1 MADDVFGIVGTTQG
15 AFRVERVVAEGGFGV
30 VYRAHHEA
38 FRAPVALKCLK
49 VPGTLPEQ
57 LRAQFL
63 DQFREEAEL
72 LFRLSAAIPAVVRPL
87 HHDVISTAT
96 GVFVPFIALEWLE
109 GGTLASHITARA
121 ARRQPP
127 LSPGEAIRLLTPV
140 ARALEAAHAFPG
152 PGGPTCVVHRDL
164 KPANIFLA
172 EIHGVEVV
180 KILDFGIA
188 RARDAATLM
197 AGQTATTS
205 GGLSTAFTPA
215 YGAPEQWA
223 PKRFGKT
230 GPWTDVW
237 GLAVTVVEAL
247 AGREIIAGDHVAMMG
262 TVLDEKRRPTPR
274 SEGVLVPDALE
285 GVFRR
290 ALAVDPRDRYR
301 DVGSFWDEVEQALGL
316 PRSAPP
322 IALPGRVQAPA
333 GARASVVPAARASV
347 VPAAPR
353 SVSALDLAGPG
364 LTAPAALAD
373 MATQEIDLPE
383 RGAAPERGAGRLPP
397 HGIAPYGASPNG
409 LSRGLPSHSLPTE
422 PVVPLALDWSPPAP
436 APFARPSRAPSRMPP
451 PLMDRAPARPSLS
464 TAELVEMFGL
474 PVRLASAGVVITIL
488 DLGAA
493 SLLFEGQRVEVGP
506 FKLLYLAVGLVVLG
520 IGIAVFRLFASD
532 R

>member
-15 AFRVERVVAEGGFGV
+15 AFKVERVVAEGGFGV
-30 VYRAHHEA
+30 VYRAYHEA

-49 VPGTLPEQ
+49 VPGTLPEE

-63 DQFREEAEL
+63 DKFREEAEL

-87 HHDVISTAT
+87 HHDVISTAG

-109 GGTLASHITARA
+109 GSTLASHIAARA
-121 ARRQPP
+121 AERRPP
-127 LSPGEAIRLLTPV
+127 LSPIEVIRLLTPV
-140 ARALEAAHAFPG
+140 ARALEAAHRFPG
-152 PGGPTCVVHRDL
+152 PSGPTCVVHRDL

-172 EIHGVEVV
+172 QTHGAEVV

-188 RARDAATLM
+188 RARDAATVM

-237 GLAVTVVEAL
+237 GLAVTAVEAL

-285 GVFRR
+285 GAFRR
-290 ALAVDPRDRYR
+290 ALAVDPRDRFR
-301 DVGSFWDEVEQALGL
+301 DLGAFWDEVEQALGL
-316 PRSAPP
+316 PQSAPP
-322 IALPGRVQAPA
+322 IALPGRGPAPP
-333 GARASVVPAARASV
+333 GARRPSASPAAARAT
-347 VPAAPR
+347 R
-353 SVSALDLAGPG
+353 ALDRPGAG
-364 LTAPAALAD
+364 LTSPASFAD
-373 MATQEIDLPE
+373 EATRELDLPE
-383 RGAAPERGAGRLPP
+383 RGGRLP
-397 HGIAPYGASPNG
+397 A
-409 LSRGLPSHSLPTE
+409 HSLPTE

-436 APFARPSRAPSRMPP
+436 PPFARPSYAPSRMPP
-451 PLMDRAPARPSLS
+451 PMMARAPARPSLS
-464 TAELVEMFGL
+464 AGELMAMFAL
-474 PVRLASAGVVITIL
+474 PVRLAGAAVVITLL

-493 SLLFEGQRVEVGP
+493 SLLFDGERIGVGP
-506 FKLLYLAVGLVVLG
+506 LRLLHLAVGLVVLG

>member
-15 AFRVERVVAEGGFGV
+15 AFKVERVVAEGGFGV

-87 HHDVISTAT
+87 HHDVISTAA

-109 GGTLASHITARA
+109 GGTLASHVAARA
-121 ARRQPP
+121 ARRLPP

-140 ARALEAAHAFPG
+140 ARALEAAHRFPG

-172 EIHGVEVV
+172 QIHGAEVV

-301 DVGSFWDEVEQALGL
+301 DVGAFWDEVEQALGL

-322 IALPGRVQAPA
+322 IALP
-333 GARASVVPAARASV
+333 ARAHAPPAARASAA
-347 VPAAPR
+347 PAAPR
-353 SVSALDLAGPG
+353 STRALDLAGPG
-364 LTAPAALAD
+364 LTAPASLAD

-383 RGAAPERGAGRLPP
+383 RGAPPERGAGRVPP
-397 HGIAPYGASPNG
+397 QGIAPHG
-409 LSRGLPSHSLPTE
+409 LPRVLPSHSLPTE
-422 PVVPLALDWSPPAP
+422 PVVPLALDWSPPPAP
-436 APFARPSRAPSRMPP
+436 ASFARPSRAPP

-474 PVRLASAGVVITIL
+474 PVRLAGAGVVITIL

>member
-1 MADDVFGIVGTTQG
+1 MAEDVFGIVGTTQG
-15 AFRVERVVAEGGFGV
+15 AFKVERVVAEGGFGV

-49 VPGTLPEQ
+49 VPAALPEQ
-57 LRAQFL
+57 LRARFL
-63 DQFREEAEL
+63 EQFREEAEL

-87 HHDVISTAT
+87 HHDLISTAT

-109 GGTLASHITARA
+109 GGTLASYIAARA
-121 ARRQPP
+121 GLGLPP

-140 ARALEAAHAFPG
+140 ARALDAAHNFPG
-152 PGGPTCVVHRDL
+152 PGGPVCVVHRDL

-172 EIHGVEVV
+172 RIHGVEVM

-188 RARDAATLM
+188 RARDAATVM

-301 DVGSFWDEVEQALGL
+301 DVGAFWDEVEQALGL
-316 PRSAPP
+316 PQSAPP
-322 IALPGRVQAPA
+322 IAVPGRA
-333 GARASVVPAARASV
+333 GAPPGARRPSVS
-347 VPAAPR
+347 PAAPR
-353 SVSALDLAGPG
+353 STRAQDLAGPG

-383 RGAAPERGAGRLPP
+383 RGAGRASP
-397 HGIAPYGASPNG
+397 HGVSPHG
-409 LSRGLPSHSLPTE
+409 VSRGLPSHSLPTE

-436 APFARPSRAPSRMPP
+436 APFVRPSHAPSRMPP
-451 PLMDRAPARPSLS
+451 PLMERAPARHPMS
-464 TAELVEMFGL
+464 TAELMAMFAL
-474 PVRLASAGVVITIL
+474 PVRLAGAGVVITLL

-506 FKLLYLAVGLVVLG
+506 FKLLYLAVALVVLG

>member
-1 MADDVFGIVGTTQG
+1 MAGDVFGIVGTTQG
-15 AFRVERVVAEGGFGV
+15 AFKVERVVAEGGFGV
-30 VYRAHHEA
+30 VYRAYHEA

-49 VPGTLPEQ
+49 VPAAMPEE

-63 DQFREEAEL
+63 DKFREEAEL

-87 HHDVISTAT
+87 HHDVISTAA
-96 GVFVPFIALEWLE
+96 GVFVPFIALEWLD
-109 GGTLASHITARA
+109 GDTLASHIAARA
-121 ARRQPP
+121 AMRQPP
-127 LSPGEAIRLLTPV
+127 LAPGEAIRLLAPV
-140 ARALEAAHAFPG
+140 ARALEAAHRFPG

-172 EIHGVEVV
+172 QIHGAEVV

-188 RARDAATLM
+188 RARDAAAIT

-205 GGLSTAFTPA
+205 GGLSMAFTPA

-274 SEGVLVPDALE
+274 SEGVFVPDVVE

-290 ALAVDPRDRYR
+290 ALAVDPRERFR
-301 DVGSFWDEVEQALGL
+301 DVGVFWDELEQALGL

-322 IALPGRVQAPA
+322 IALPGRSQAP
-333 GARASVVPAARASV
+333 PAARGPA
-347 VPAAPR
+347 AAPR
-353 SVSALDLAGPG
+353 AARALDVP
-364 LTAPAALAD
+364 APAPRASRPPPAE

-383 RGAAPERGAGRLPP
+383 RRGPLPP
-397 HGIAPYGASPNG
+397 Y
-409 LSRGLPSHSLPTE
+409 SLPTE
-422 PVVPLALDWSPPAP
+422 PVVPLALDWSAPAP
-436 APFARPSRAPSRMPP
+436 ALGARSPYAPSRMPP
-451 PLMDRAPARPSLS
+451 PMVARAPTPPSPRDLM
-464 TAELVEMFGL
+464 AMFAL
-474 PVRLASAGVVITIL
+474 PVRLAGAGVLITIV

-493 SLLFEGQRVEVGP
+493 SLLFDGERLGIGP
-506 FKLLYLAVGLVVLG
+506 FRLLYVAVGLVVLG
-520 IGIAVFRLFASD
+520 IAIAVFRLFSWD

>member
-15 AFRVERVVAEGGFGV
+15 AFKVERVVAEGGFGV
-30 VYRAHHEA
+30 VYRAYHEA

-63 DQFREEAEL
+63 DKFREEAEL

-87 HHDVISTAT
+87 HHDVISTAG

-109 GGTLASHITARA
+109 GSTLASHIAARA
-121 ARRQPP
+121 AERRPP
-127 LSPGEAIRLLTPV
+127 LSPIEAIRLLTPV
-140 ARALEAAHAFPG
+140 ARALEAAHRFPG
-152 PGGPTCVVHRDL
+152 PSGPTCVVHRDL

-172 EIHGVEVV
+172 QIHGAEVV

-237 GLAVTVVEAL
+237 GLAVTAVEAL

-274 SEGVLVPDALE
+274 NEGVLVPDALE
-285 GVFRR
+285 GAFRR
-290 ALAVDPRDRYR
+290 ALAVDPRDRFR
-301 DVGSFWDEVEQALGL
+301 DLGAFWDEVEQALGL
-316 PRSAPP
+316 PPSAPP
-322 IALPGRVQAPA
+322 IALPGRGPAPP
-333 GARASVVPAARASV
+333 GARRPSAA
-347 VPAAPR
+347 PAAPR
-353 SVSALDLAGPG
+353 STRALDLPGAG
-364 LTAPAALAD
+364 LTSPAAFAD
-373 MATQEIDLPE
+373 SARELDLPE
-383 RGAAPERGAGRLPP
+383 RGGRLP
-397 HGIAPYGASPNG
+397 A
-409 LSRGLPSHSLPTE
+409 HSLPTE

-436 APFARPSRAPSRMPP
+436 PPFARPSYAPSRMPP
-451 PLMDRAPARPSLS
+451 PMTARAPARPSLS
-464 TAELVEMFGL
+464 ASELMAMFAL
-474 PVRLASAGVVITIL
+474 PVRLAGAAVVITLL

-493 SLLFEGQRVEVGP
+493 SLLFGGERIGVGP
-506 FKLLYLAVGLVVLG
+506 LRLLHVAVGLVVLG

>member
-15 AFRVERVVAEGGFGV
+15 AFKVERVVAEGGFGV

-63 DQFREEAEL
+63 DKFREEAEL

-109 GGTLASHITARA
+109 GGTLASHIA
-121 ARRQPP
+121 ARGAQRLPP

-140 ARALEAAHAFPG
+140 ARALEAAHHFPG
-152 PGGPTCVVHRDL
+152 PGGPMCVVHRDL

-172 EIHGVEVV
+172 QIHGAEVV

-188 RARDAATLM
+188 RARDAATVM

-301 DVGSFWDEVEQALGL
+301 DVGAFWDEVEQALGL

-322 IALPGRVQAPA
+322 IALPGRSPAPLP
-333 GARASVVPAARASV
+333 ARSRPSVA
-347 VPAAPR
+347 PAAPR
-353 SVSALDLAGPG
+353 STRALGLAGAG

-383 RGAAPERGAGRLPP
+383 RGGGRLPP
-397 HGIAPYGASPNG
+397 
-409 LSRGLPSHSLPTE
+409 HSLPTE
-422 PVVPLALDWSPPAP
+422 PVVPLALDWSPPSP
-436 APFARPSRAPSRMPP
+436 ALGARPSRMPP
-451 PLMDRAPARPSLS
+451 PLMDRAPARHSLS
-464 TAELVEMFGL
+464 TAELMEMFAL
-474 PVRLASAGVVITIL
+474 PVRLAGAGVVITLL

-493 SLLFEGQRVEVGP
+493 SLLFDGQRLGVGP
-506 FKLLYLAVGLVVLG
+506 VRLLHVAVALVVLG